1 MRKEKM
7 MHEVIEKFYLNM
19 LDYMGLKYQ
28 DGIIQNKDEKL
39 GEITLS
45 GKHLTL
51 PYYENLKN
59 PNNRIIIHPLN
70 ENYVNPETEIF
81 KFLKKRLILEINL
94 KLSSLII
101 NYIHLASEPML
112 QNRINDPKLI
122 DLIVNIGEVDH
133 VTIENFLNIIKA
145 SKQNNDQSFILDIFL
160 KKNASI
166 GDNSYSAIGKVNFIL
181 YKELL
186 KALEDPESKYKVFNT
201 KVRKKDIIALISIH
215 KLFFPGID
223 EKDAY
228 ADGTDNKV
236 FRYLN
241 ALLKVS
247 YLITNRINEL
257 ASMIDNIET
266 ETINAKECM
275 FNHEWINYLEK
286 LYDLTNEIRLIP
298 DQTDITVEKPK
309 KLSINESKVKDI
321 PEFNPKEVAQASV
334 RNVAIPTPNPQSYQ
348 PQVQSQVNVQKE
360 LTPEEIIRNSLNMQ
374 NNFPQYPM
382 NAINPYL
389 TPQPVMPPQAATPL
403 PSWAQ
408 RELFNQQAP
417 NMNPTYGYAQPLQPS
432 AYPQQPMYPQQ
443 QMYPYQ
449 QPPFMGPQVPQ
460 GGGLAVNPSF
470 LNPIGF
476 NG

>member
-1 MRKEKM
+1 
-7 MHEVIEKFYLNM
+7 MHEVIERFYLNM
-19 LDYMGLKYQ
+19 LDYIGLTYK

-45 GKHLTL
+45 GKYLTL

-70 ENYVNPETEIF
+70 ENYINPETEVF

-112 QNRINDPKLI
+112 QNKINDPKLI
-122 DLIVNIGEVDH
+122 DIIVNIGEVDH

-145 SKQNNDQSFILDIFL
+145 SKQYNDQSFILDIFL

-186 KALEDPESKYKVFNT
+186 KALEDPEHKYKVFNT
-201 KVRKKDIIALISIH
+201 KIRKKDIIALISIH

-257 ASMIDNIET
+257 ALMIDNIET

-275 FNHEWINYLEK
+275 FNHEWINDLEK
-286 LYDLTNEIRLIP
+286 LYELTNEIRAIP
-298 DQTDITVEKPK
+298 DQTDISIEKPK
-309 KLSINESKVKDI
+309 KLSINENKVKDI
-321 PEFNPKEVAQASV
+321 PEFNPKEVAQ
-334 RNVAIPTPNPQSYQ
+334 TPMQTVNSQLNSQNYQ
-348 PQVQSQVNVQKE
+348 PQSQVNTQKE

-382 NAINPYL
+382 NGVNPYL
-389 TPQPVMPPQAATPL
+389 TYQSAMLPQVATPL

-408 RELFNQQAP
+408 RELVNQQAL
-417 NMNPTYGYAQPLQPS
+417 NMNPMHGYTQAPQ
-432 AYPQQPMYPQQ
+432 ANVYPQQPMYPQQ

-449 QPPFMGPQVPQ
+449 QLPFPGPQVPQ
-460 GGGLAVNPSF
+460 AGSLAVNPTF